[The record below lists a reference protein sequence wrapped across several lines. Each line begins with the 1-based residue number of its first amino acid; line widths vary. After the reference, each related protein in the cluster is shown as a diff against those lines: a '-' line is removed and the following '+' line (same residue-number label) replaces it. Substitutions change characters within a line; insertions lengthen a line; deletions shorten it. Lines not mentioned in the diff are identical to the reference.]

1 MDIRFALN
9 DSFLSA
15 LTTFPWLILLP
26 LLVLLPWKI
35 EKEWKAAGAF
45 PLFLRNRYQ
54 PNFLTKSAIASE
66 TLICWG
72 QTASQL
78 RHPIQAPGRFSSW
91 MADRAIGAIK
101 PPSVTQCSLYNASK
115 AGISKPWGQW
125 PTQYRHA
132 GTWQRNFFHHIIR
145 DFKQFFHF
153 FRI

>member
-1 MDIRFALN
+1 MAHYS
-9 DSFLSA
+9 SF
-15 LTTFPWLILLP
+15 P
-26 LLVLLPWKI
+26 LVLFLWKI
-35 EKEWKAAGAF
+35 EKGWKAAGAF

-78 RHPIQAPGRFSSW
+78 RHPIQTPGRFSSG

-101 PPSVTQCSLYNASK
+101 SPSVTRCSLYNASK
-115 AGISKPWGQW
+115 AGISKPWGAVAH
-125 PTQYRHA
+125 TISTC
-132 GTWQRNFFHHIIR
+132 GIWQRNFFHHIIR